1 MADSWSDRS
10 PSEATLERVEQ
21 LSVSGWDDIESA
33 LDRIRGNAV
42 ARVSKAE
49 LAQRV
54 AFVTFDY
61 GIDGVSIEIGKY
73 ARCIET
79 IVSEMGTRPTIHLIG
94 GDFHPHADAVL
105 SDRWP
110 RFRLEKANGWG
121 KWDGGTWF
129 RKLFFEDM
137 PEGSRSSGELAV
149 EIWQQ
154 ALELARSLCAY
165 LRAHEIRLL
174 INVNVNS
181 NPGNLAYALA
191 TVLTSEL
198 TGAYVINSNH
208 DFFWEGGRPA
218 SERSEADPPGVR
230 DHFFR
235 NHSNQSFFRVL
246 ERVLPWN
253 GARWL
258 QVNINRLQSQ
268 RLIGEY
274 GFSSDRVFEIGT
286 GLDEEFFSLWGQPER
301 RSARHR
307 MAHILSDGTATIR
320 PVPVRDHLE
329 RLGAWMTNQTPVV
342 CGSGEGLELDTTSDS
357 ALVLLQP
364 TRILTRKR
372 IERDWWLVGALLA
385 HEPFRDRFEAD
396 KAATLTLHITG
407 PVPIEHEADLTNVL
421 ISYRDLCERLPEEI
435 AERLFV
441 AFSIGREDHPALRS
455 AGLEPLNICAIYR
468 MANLVLLPS
477 ETEGRGLPI
486 VESNAI
492 GVPIVCSRYDPV
504 EVFDEVCGMHLP
516 PDQRLGYVPF
526 PDLHGPS
533 ESVRSE
539 TLGEIT
545 DCLLHAERVAES
557 VAANRRAARL
567 RYGLSALESTFRRLL
582 DHLAN

>member
-10 PSEATLERVEQ
+10 PSEATLERLGQ
-21 LSVSGWDDIESA
+21 LSVSGWDDIGSA
-33 LDRIRGNAV
+33 LNRIRVNAG
-42 ARVSKAE
+42 AHASKAE
-49 LAQRV
+49 LARSV

-79 IVSEMGTRPTIHLIG
+79 IVSETGARPTIHLIG
-94 GDFHPHADAVL
+94 GDFHSQADAVL
-105 SDRWP
+105 SDRWS
-110 RFRLEKANGWG
+110 RFRLENANGWA

-137 PEGSRSSGELAV
+137 PEGSRSSDELAA
-149 EIWQQ
+149 EIWRQ
-154 ALELARSLCAY
+154 ALELTRSLHAY

-218 SERSEADPPGVR
+218 LERTKGDPPGVR

-235 NHSNQSFFRVL
+235 NQSNRSFFRVF
-246 ERVLPWN
+246 EQILPWD
-253 GARWL
+253 GTRWL
-258 QVNINRLQSQ
+258 QVNINGLQSR
-268 RLIGEY
+268 RLIEEY
-274 GFSSDRVFEIGT
+274 GLSSDRVFEIGT
-286 GLDEEFFSLWGQPER
+286 GLDEEFFSLWGLQER
-301 RSARHR
+301 RSARRR

-329 RLGAWMTNQTPVV
+329 HLGAWMSNQTPVV
-342 CGSGEGLELDTTSDS
+342 CGAREGLELDITSDS
-357 ALVLLQP
+357 ALVMLQP
-364 TRILTRKR
+364 TRVLARKR
-372 IERDWWLVGALLA
+372 IERDWWLVGALFA

-396 KAATLTLHITG
+396 TTATLTLHITG
-407 PVPIEHEADLTNVL
+407 PVPIEHEADLTRVL
-421 ISYRDLCERLPEEI
+421 TSYRDLCGQLPEEI
-435 AERLFV
+435 GERLF
-441 AFSIGREDHPALRS
+441 ASFSIGREDHPALRS

-492 GVPIVCSRYDPV
+492 GVPIVCSRYEPV
-504 EVFDEVCGMHLP
+504 EVFDEVCGTHLP
-516 PDQRLGYVPF
+516 PDQRLGYIPF

-533 ESVRSE
+533 ESVRTE
-539 TLGEIT
+539 TLDTIT
-545 DCLLHAERVAES
+545 DCLLSAERVTEF

-582 DHLAN
+582 DHLAS